1 MYNYY
6 KHFGIDPTA
15 GHEEVK
21 GALDMAYQDLQRKGG
36 SQEQYRILRE
46 AQDTLLN
53 PINRVEY
60 DKKLGI
66 KPPKPEKSVNESTH
80 ISKSAVALMIL
91 AAVAILL
98 GILYI
103 PAKIKGT
110 PRPGINPGVYL
121 VSTSTGESSAVLR
134 KFEAEHDFADGEE
147 HRGYEILV
155 IDSGEVIWI
164 TEEELLS
171 DYTAG
176 SYAPRD
182 LVSGTG
188 R

>member
-1 MYNYY
+1 MLDYY
-6 KHFGIDPTA
+6 DHFNIDYRA
-15 GHEEVK
+15 GHEEIK
-21 GALDMAYQDLQRKGG
+21 GALDLAYQDLQRKGG
-36 SQEQYRILRE
+36 SQEQYRMLRE

-53 PINRVEY
+53 PINRLEY

-66 KPPKPEKSVNESTH
+66 KFVKPEKETKEGASNRKPVIT
-80 ISKSAVALMIL
+80 LLIL
-91 AAVAILL
+91 AAVVVVL

-110 PRPGINPGVYL
+110 PQPSINPGVYL
-121 VSTSTGESSAVLR
+121 VSTSTGESCAVLR
-134 KFEAEHDFADGEE
+134 KFEAEHSFADGEE
-147 HRGYEILV
+147 RRGYEILV
-155 IDSGEVIWI
+155 LDSGEVIWI

-171 DYTAG
+171 DYSAG

-182 LVSGTG
+182 LVSGSG